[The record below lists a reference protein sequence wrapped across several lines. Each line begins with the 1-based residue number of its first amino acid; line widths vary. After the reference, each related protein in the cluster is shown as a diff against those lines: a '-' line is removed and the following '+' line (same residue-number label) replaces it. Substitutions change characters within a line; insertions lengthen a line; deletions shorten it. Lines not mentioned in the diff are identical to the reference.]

1 MSWFARFLPPLAAV
15 EADSETREAVEARV
29 ERAGAGADAWGE
41 VLLSVRDEL
50 LWPAS
55 VDWRAGC
62 GIDDEELATEV
73 LLVAVAGTVAAGAS
87 EVDDLLDSLEPY
99 VAYGQRERFKAGPAG
114 MLEAA
119 RRLAPERED
128 RGPVLVSLLGHRLGL
143 HHRRGGSEGWFL
155 LATLAWIAGVG
166 LVEVG
171 S

>member
-1 MSWFARFLPPLAAV
+1 MSWFARFLPALPPV

-41 VLLSVRDEL
+41 VLLGVRDEL

-55 VDWRAGC
+55 VAWRAGC

-73 LLVAVAGTVAAGAS
+73 LLVAVAGAAATSTADVDALLVA
-87 EVDDLLDSLEPY
+87 LEPY
-99 VAYGQRERFKAGPAG
+99 VAFGQRERFRAGPAG

-143 HHRRGGSEGWFL
+143 HQRRGGSEGWFL

-166 LVEVG
+166 LAEVG